1 VNAEVS
7 TARILAREQADETN
21 AYRFLPRFVGP
32 LLERVMYLLIL
43 GVILMLM
50 KYLEVGFVVDVS
62 WWWVLSPFALAVV
75 WWAWADSTGYT
86 KRREMDKMDKKKQ
99 DRIDKQ
105 RENLGIKTK
114 RRSR

>member
-1 VNAEVS
+1 
-7 TARILAREQADETN
+7 
-21 AYRFLPRFVGP
+21 
-32 LLERVMYLLIL
+32 MYLLIL

-50 KYLEVGFVVDVS
+50 KYLEVGFAVNLS
-62 WWWVLSPFALAVV
+62 WWWVLSPFALAVA
-75 WWAWADSTGYT
+75 WWAWADTTGYT
-86 KRREMDKMDKKKQ
+86 RRKAMEKMDQRKQ

>member
-1 VNAEVS
+1 
-7 TARILAREQADETN
+7 
-21 AYRFLPRFVGP
+21 
-32 LLERVMYLLIL
+32 MYLLIL
-43 GVILMLM
+43 GLILMLM

-62 WWWVLSPFALAVV
+62 WWWVLSPFALAVA
-75 WWAWADSTGYT
+75 WWAWADTTGYT
-86 KRREMDKMDKKKQ
+86 KRLEMDKMDKRKQ

>member
-1 VNAEVS
+1 MVS
-7 TARILAREQADETN
+7 ILARQAIDETI

-32 LLERVMYLLIL
+32 LLERVMYLLFL

-50 KYLEVGFVVDVS
+50 KYLEVGFAVNLS
-62 WWWVLSPFALAVV
+62 WWWVLSPFALAVA
-75 WWAWADSTGYT
+75 WWAWADTTGYT
-86 KRREMDKMDKKKQ
+86 KRREMDKMDKRKQ

>member
-1 VNAEVS
+1 M
-7 TARILAREQADETN
+7 QWADETI
-21 AYRFLPRFVGP
+21 AYRFLPHFVGP

-43 GVILMLM
+43 GVALMLM
-50 KYLEVGFVVDVS
+50 KYLDVSFMVDVS

-75 WWAWADSTGYT
+75 WWAWADTTGYT
-86 KRREMDKMDKKKQ
+86 KRREMDKMDKKRQ

>member
-1 VNAEVS
+1 
-7 TARILAREQADETN
+7 
-21 AYRFLPRFVGP
+21 
-32 LLERVMYLLIL
+32 MYLLIL

-50 KYLEVGFVVDVS
+50 KYLEVGFAVDLS
-62 WWWVLSPFALAVV
+62 WWWVLSPFALAVA

-86 KRREMDKMDKKKQ
+86 KRKVMEKMDKKKQ

-105 RENLGIKTK
+105 RENLGMKTK

>member
-1 VNAEVS
+1 VNAETS
-7 TARILAREQADETN
+7 TVWSLAKQASEETIAYRIL
-21 AYRFLPRFVGP
+21 PCFVGP

-50 KYLEVGFVVDVS
+50 KYLEVGFVVDLS
-62 WWWVLSPFALAVV
+62 WWWVLTPFALAAV
-75 WWAWADSTGYT
+75 WWAWADATGYT

>member
-1 VNAEVS
+1 M
-7 TARILAREQADETN
+7 
-21 AYRFLPRFVGP
+21 YFL
-32 LLERVMYLLIL
+32 IA

-50 KYLEVGFVVDVS
+50 KYLEFGFATDLS
-62 WWWVLSPFALAVV
+62 WWWVLSPFAMAVI
-75 WWAWADSTGYT
+75 WWIWADNTGYT
-86 KRREMDKMDKKKQ
+86 RRKAMEKMDQKKQ

>member
-1 VNAEVS
+1 
-7 TARILAREQADETN
+7 
-21 AYRFLPRFVGP
+21 
-32 LLERVMYLLIL
+32 MYLLIL

-50 KYLEVGFVVDVS
+50 KYLEVGFAVNLS
-62 WWWVLSPFALAVV
+62 WWWVLSPFALAVA
-75 WWAWADSTGYT
+75 WWAWADTTGYT
-86 KRREMDKMDKKKQ
+86 KRREMDKMAQKKQ

>member
-1 VNAEVS
+1 
-7 TARILAREQADETN
+7 
-21 AYRFLPRFVGP
+21 
-32 LLERVMYLLIL
+32 MYLLIL

-50 KYLEVGFVVDVS
+50 KYLEVGFAVNLS
-62 WWWVLSPFALAVV
+62 WWWVLSPFALAMA
-75 WWAWADSTGYT
+75 WWAWADTTGYT
-86 KRREMDKMDKKKQ
+86 KRREMDKMAQKKQ